1 MQKMAAKNKKLI
13 LLISMIIVSLSVFG
27 CMTNSSTNEEQY
39 NNGKIEAIDNKENPD
54 FAEGLLPPT
63 NQNILM
69 PYYVQ
74 AGDNLAKISK
84 KIYGKASQW
93 KKIADLNKLLDANKI
108 YAGDVIYYQLSN
120 DSKIFA
126 EKYESAPKAKIIVK
140 RGDTLT
146 SISRAVFGKSK
157 DWRVLWK
164 ENPHIINPDKIKE
177 GVVIFFRPKALTA
190 DIKGYGIPEQP
201 IKTEEMNK
209 NSENIES
216 AVATKDSIKDPN
228 ENKIEEKVEVQD
240 GAKQQKNT
248 TLSEE
253 ELKAIKAGTSENYT
267 PPDDSS
273 TKREDE

>member
-27 CMTNSSTNEEQY
+27 CMTRSSTNEEQY
-39 NNGKIEAIDNKENPD
+39 NNDSKIDIVDNRDNPD

-74 AGDNLAKISK
+74 AGDNLAKIAK
-84 KIYGKASQW
+84 KIYGKANQW

-164 ENPHIINPDKIKE
+164 ENPHIVNPDKIKE

-201 IKTEEMNK
+201 MKTEELNK
-209 NSENIES
+209 SKDINNEE
-216 AVATKDSIKDPN
+216 AVATKDPN
-228 ENKIEEKVEVQD
+228 ENKIEEKVEIKEGQ
-240 GAKQQKNT
+240 KQENNK
-248 TLSEE
+248 TLTEE
-253 ELKAIKAGTSENYT
+253 ELNAIKAGSSENFVQ
-267 PPDDSS
+267 PDDSS
-273 TKREDE
+273 TKRDDE